1 MILTAISLAAS
12 AQILKPEDTE
22 QWSPVPPIVT
32 SAQPLGGPPSD
43 AIVLLAP
50 GANALD
56 AWMSADGHS
65 PARWDV
71 SDGVMT
77 VRKGTGSIQT
87 KRVFGNFQLH
97 LEWRIPTEIHGSG
110 QARGNSGVF
119 LGSTGPGDAGYELQ
133 ILDSYRNDTYVNG
146 QAGAVYKQYPPLANA
161 MRPPGEWQV
170 YDIVWTAPKFAS
182 DGSLVSPARVTAFH
196 NGVLI
201 QNDVGLRG
209 NTLWQGLPKYEPH
222 GRLPVKLQDHG
233 DPSEPISFR
242 NIWIRD
248 LPDN

>member
-1 MILTAISLAAS
+1 MIWTAILLAP
-12 AQILKPEDTE
+12 AQPTLRPEDTE

-32 SAQPLGGPPSD
+32 PAQLPGGPPSD

-50 GANALD
+50 GAKSLD
-56 AWMSADGHS
+56 AWMSVDGHS
-65 PARWDV
+65 PASWDLK
-71 SDGVMT
+71 DGVMT
-77 VRKGTGSIQT
+77 VRKETGSIQT
-87 KRVFGNFQLH
+87 RRRFDSFQLH
-97 LEWRIPTEIHGSG
+97 LEWKIPPDIDGSG

-133 ILDSYRNDTYVNG
+133 ILDSYHNDTYVNG

-182 DGSLVSPARVTAFH
+182 DGTPVSPARVTAFH

-201 QNDVGLRG
+201 QNDVRLKGDTR
-209 NTLWQGLPKYEPH
+209 WQGLPKYVPH
-222 GRLPVKLQDHG
+222 GPLPLKLQAHG
-233 DPSEPISFR
+233 DPSKPISFR

-248 LPDN
+248 LADR